1 MLRDKTISKYLKIIV
16 LFIAIIYF
24 IYSILRSINIVQ
36 NSGTLLIT
44 APGSIITI
52 TKPNF
57 EQKSFKNENDK
68 FLLSSGNYT
77 IIATKNNIQQTKIV
91 TIYKKQTT
99 KISMS
104 PVLTKYQIV
113 QNSKISIAEKLVNI
127 LPAHGPNYQWEMSY
141 SYMITNNIAVPEIII
156 ISNSQS
162 GINNAINWLISKG
175 YNPSDL
181 NIEESIS
188 G

>member
-16 LFIAIIYF
+16 LFIVIIYF

-68 FLLSSGNYT
+68 F
-77 IIATKNNIQQTKIV
+77 
-91 TIYKKQTT
+91 
-99 KISMS
+99 
-104 PVLTKYQIV
+104 
-113 QNSKISIAEKLVNI
+113 
-127 LPAHGPNYQWEMSY
+127 
-141 SYMITNNIAVPEIII
+141 
-156 ISNSQS
+156 
-162 GINNAINWLISKG
+162 
-175 YNPSDL
+175 
-181 NIEESIS
+181 
-188 G
+188 